1 MENIQ
6 QHYYEDA
13 KQHAA
18 EAREL
23 KTKWS
28 SAPPAVQNHL
38 DEIIMVYEAI
48 IQRYESGEF
57 REE

>member
-1 MENIQ
+1 MSLQEQ
-6 QHYYEDA
+6 YYNDA
-13 KQHAA
+13 KQQAA

-38 DEIIMVYEAI
+38 DEIIAVYDGI
-48 IQRYESGEF
+48 IQRYESGDF
-57 REE
+57 GRE